1 VTEHVGRT
9 ARLVISRMAPDD
21 AAGLHSALAGPD
33 VGRYLGG
40 PDVGDLD
47 DVRRRIARVLAGPDD
62 PDRTWVNLTLREVE
76 GPVIGRLEATVN
88 PGWAEVAWVLGA
100 AWWGRGYGTES
111 ALWLADYLADVFG
124 VTELW
129 GTVHPDNTASIALM
143 RRLGMS
149 EQAGPFARELGSWDP
164 GDLVFARRPSE

>member
-1 VTEHVGRT
+1 MTEHVGRT
-9 ARLVISRMAPDD
+9 ERLVISRMSLED
-21 AAGLHSALAGPD
+21 AEGVHDALAGPE

-47 DVRRRIARVLAGPDD
+47 DVRRRITHVLAGPDD
-62 PDRTWVNLTLREVE
+62 RDQTWVNLTLREVD

-88 PGWAEVAWVLGA
+88 PGWAEVAWILGA
-100 AWWGRGYGTES
+100 PWWGRGYGTEA
-111 ALWLADYLADVFG
+111 ALWLADYLDDVFG

-129 GTVHPDNTASIALM
+129 GTVHPENAASIALM

-149 EQAGPFARELGSWDP
+149 EQAEPFARELGSWDP
-164 GDLVFARRPSE
+164 GDLVFARRPE